1 MDGKLLL
8 VTNANDLAPQAVVA
22 QYKALADIERGFKV
36 LKSEIEIGPVHH
48 RLPDRIRAHAM
59 ICFMALVLQRV
70 MRARLRER
78 PVHNV
83 TSPERAL
90 SILHRVQTHRIV
102 LAGKKAI
109 TGISTLDAEQ
119 TALLASLGIK
129 KPTSSDRYA
138 NL

>member
-1 MDGKLLL
+1 M
-8 VTNANDLAPQAVVA
+8 
-22 QYKALADIERGFKV
+22 
-36 LKSEIEIGPVHH
+36 
-48 RLPDRIRAHAM
+48 
-59 ICFMALVLQRV
+59 
-70 MRARLRER
+70 
-78 PVHNV
+78 